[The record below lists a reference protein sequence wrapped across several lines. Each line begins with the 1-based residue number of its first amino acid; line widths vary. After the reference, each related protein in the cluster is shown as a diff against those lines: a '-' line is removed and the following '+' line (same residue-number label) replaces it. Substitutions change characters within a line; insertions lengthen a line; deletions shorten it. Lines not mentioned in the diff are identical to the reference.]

1 MTAENLA
8 LARRLWDEG
17 VSASAIGRRL
27 DIGKNAVLSYAHR
40 HGWPPRPSPLGQ
52 RKDARLTEAVVNQ
65 SRKAEHS
72 VNTTGRREACQPQ
85 PLAVPT
91 ATFRTCQWPIGERPY
106 RFCDA
111 PAVRGPWCDEHRQ
124 QAFVRRSSLVAA

>member
-17 VSASAIGRRL
+17 VAASAIGRRL

-40 HGWPPRPSPLGQ
+40 HGWPPRPSPI
-52 RKDARLTEAVVNQ
+52 
-65 SRKAEHS
+65 
-72 VNTTGRREACQPQ
+72 GRRKVEVPRAAPKPKPARRETCQPE

-91 ATFRTCQWPIGERPY
+91 PVFTRCQWPISSGRPW
-106 RFCDA
+106 RFCDK
-111 PAVRGPWCDEHRQ
+111 PAERGAWCADHLRAAYVHRS
-124 QAFVRRSSLVAA
+124 ALERAA